1 MRRSG
6 LNAVAVPLACLLAAQ
21 LLAGCAATP
30 SRRPLKTT
38 AINSGEGTTEA
49 VRRQLEGT
57 WSLASFSVFDAAG
70 KPTVVEASGR
80 LAYDSYGNLDLS
92 GKINDPAA
100 AGGSASSLNF
110 KGRAVVDVGASR
122 LVLAD
127 VSGNVDPAALPANMG
142 IDKVRYYAF
151 EGDTLSLETRDGTR
165 VLARTVWKRVR

>member
-6 LNAVAVPLACLLAAQ
+6 LTTVALSLACLFAAQ
-21 LLAGCAATP
+21 SLAGCAATP

-38 AINSGEGTTEA
+38 AINTGDGSPES

-57 WSLASFSVFDAAG
+57 WSLTSFSVFDQAG
-70 KPTVVEASGR
+70 TPKVVDASGR
-80 LAYDSYGNLDLS
+80 LAYDAYGNLDLS

-100 AGGSASSLNF
+100 AGGSASALTF
-110 KGRAVVDVGASR
+110 KGRAVVDAGANR
-122 LVLAD
+122 IVLAD
-127 VSGNVDPAALPANMG
+127 VEGNVDPAALPKNMG